1 MGINIIEGHIKEH
14 LSVISDLDDAF
25 QQKIIEISHVI
36 INSLKSGGTI
46 FWCGNGG
53 SSSDSQHLAAELVG
67 RFDRERI
74 ALKSISLSSDAA
86 VMTCISNDYGYEKIF
101 SRQIEALGRK
111 GDVIIGITTSGNS
124 NNVIQA
130 MVQSH
135 NQELVCIGLL
145 GKGGGKIKNL
155 CDYSLVVPS
164 NTTARIQ
171 EVHIMVG
178 HILCDLIERGLKLNF

>member
-25 QQKIIEISHVI
+25 QQKIIEISYVI